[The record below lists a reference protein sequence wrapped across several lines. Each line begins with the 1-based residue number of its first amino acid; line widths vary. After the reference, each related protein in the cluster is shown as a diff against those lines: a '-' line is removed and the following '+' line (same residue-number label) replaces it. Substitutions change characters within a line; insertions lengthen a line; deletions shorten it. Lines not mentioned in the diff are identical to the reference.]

1 MHTCIHIYVCINTY
15 IHIYIHTYIH
25 MFDQWCDEAE
35 ERVVEEVALVA
46 GVEVHKFSKVSYQW
60 YYRVNILVH

>member
-1 MHTCIHIYVCINTY
+1 
-15 IHIYIHTYIH
+15 

-60 YYRVNILVH
+60 PYRVNILQIY